1 MEFLFSLVYL
11 SIVTIVAFIGS
22 ISCNKA
28 VLKCEFSDL
37 GFIKELEG
45 PTKNVTV
52 NCLEVNHENGNEIDW
67 AGSESLFGTV
77 LFKALI

>member
-1 MEFLFSLVYL
+1 MEFFFSLVYL

-28 VLKCEFSDL
+28 VSKCEFSDL

-45 PTKNVTV
+45 PTKKCNRQ
-52 NCLEVNHENGNEIDW
+52 
-67 AGSESLFGTV
+67 LFRS
-77 LFKALI
+77 